1 MRIMEHARE
10 CGHVQMR
17 KGNHDLTIYIEE
29 GVC

>member
-10 CGHVQMR
+10 CGHVQMI
-17 KGNHDLTIYIEE
+17 KGNNKRYIEE